1 MAAITPNGLDLHGL
15 YEHLAVTLP
24 AYARPAFLRF
34 QGEVET
40 TGTLKYR
47 KVDLVKDGF
56 DPMNT
61 KDPLYFADPEKKTFV
76 PIDIDLMRKIVG
88 GGVRL

>member
-1 MAAITPNGLDLHGL
+1 MAAITPNGIDLPGL
-15 YEHLAVTLP
+15 YAHVAGSLP
-24 AYARPAFLRF
+24 AYARPVFLRF
-34 QGEVET
+34 QGEAET

-61 KDPLYFADPEKKTFV
+61 KDPLFLADHEKKTYV
-76 PIDIDLMRKIVG
+76 PIDVDLMRKIVG